1 VSTDPTPTA
10 AGPRVAVVACMDHR
24 LDPVEALG
32 LAEGEAQVIR
42 NAGGVVT
49 DDVIR
54 SLAISQHVLGTEE
67 IVLVHHTDCGMQKIT
82 DEGFADQVEA
92 ASGARPAWS
101 ARAFEDLEE
110 DLRASRRAIADSPFV
125 PRTDAI
131 RACVYEVETG
141 RIREIA

>member
-1 VSTDPTPTA
+1 MTPDPTSP
-10 AGPRVAVVACMDHR
+10 GPRVAVVACMDHR

-32 LAEGEAQVIR
+32 LADGEAQVIR

-82 DEGFADQVEA
+82 DEGFAGRLQEA
-92 ASGARPAWS
+92 TGQQPEWT

-110 DLRASRRAIADSPFV
+110 DLRASRRAIVDSPFV
-125 PRTDAI
+125 PHTDAI
-131 RACVYEVETG
+131 RSCVYEVETG

>member
-1 VSTDPTPTA
+1 MST
-10 AGPRVAVVACMDHR
+10 GPRVAIVACMDHR

-49 DDVIR
+49 EDVIR
-54 SLAISQHVLGTEE
+54 SLAISQHVIGTEE

-82 DEGFADQVEA
+82 DEGFADQVEQ
-92 ASGARPAWS
+92 ASGQRPDWPARSFP
-101 ARAFEDLEE
+101 DLEE
-110 DLRASRRAIADSPFV
+110 DLRESRRAIAGSPFV

-141 RIREIA
+141 RIRDVA

>member
-1 VSTDPTPTA
+1 MTPDPTSP
-10 AGPRVAVVACMDHR
+10 GPRVAVVACMDHR

-67 IVLVHHTDCGMQKIT
+67 IALVHHTDCGMQKIT
-82 DEGFADQVEA
+82 DEGFAAQLQEATGQVPE
-92 ASGARPAWS
+92 WT

-110 DLRASRRAIADSPFV
+110 DLRASRRAIAESPFV
-125 PRTDAI
+125 PRSDAI
-131 RACVYEVETG
+131 RSYVYEVETG
-141 RIREIA
+141 RIREIG

>member
-1 VSTDPTPTA
+1 VSTPDQTP

-82 DEGFADQVEA
+82 DEGFADQVQA
-92 ASGARPAWS
+92 ASGERPEWS

>member
-1 VSTDPTPTA
+1 
-10 AGPRVAVVACMDHR
+10 MDHR
-24 LDPVEALG
+24 LDPVAALG

-49 DDVIR
+49 EDVIR
-54 SLAISQHVLGTEE
+54 SLSISQHVLGTEE

-82 DEGFADQVEA
+82 DEGFADQVEQ
-92 ASGARPAWS
+92 ASGERPGWPARS
-101 ARAFEDLEE
+101 FTDLEE
-110 DLRASRRAIADSPFV
+110 DLRASRQAIAESPFV

>member
-1 VSTDPTPTA
+1 
-10 AGPRVAVVACMDHR
+10 VAVVACMDHR

-32 LAEGEAQVIR
+32 LAEGEGQVIR

-49 DDVIR
+49 EDVIR

-82 DEGFADQVEA
+82 DQGFADQVEE
-92 ASGARPAWS
+92 ASGQRPEWS
-101 ARAFEDLEE
+101 AGAFEDVEE
-110 DLRASRRAIADSPFV
+110 DLRASRRAIEESPFV
-125 PRTDAI
+125 PRSDAI
-131 RACVYEVETG
+131 RAYVYEVETG

>member
-1 VSTDPTPTA
+1 MTPSDPTS

-32 LAEGEAQVIR
+32 LAEGEGQVIR

-49 DDVIR
+49 EDVIR

-82 DEGFADQVEA
+82 DEGFADQVEEA
-92 ASGARPAWS
+92 AGQRPEWS

-110 DLRASRRAIADSPFV
+110 DLRASRRAIEESPFV
-125 PRTDAI
+125 PRTGAI

-141 RIREIA
+141 RIRDIS